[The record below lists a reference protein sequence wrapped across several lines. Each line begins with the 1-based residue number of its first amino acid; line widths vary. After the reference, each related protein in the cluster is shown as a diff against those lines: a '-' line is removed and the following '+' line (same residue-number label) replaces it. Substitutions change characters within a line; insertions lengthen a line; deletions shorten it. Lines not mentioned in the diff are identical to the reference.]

1 MADSPRSTAATVLA
15 WGAGDAGQL
24 GDGTTEDRY
33 TPGAVKALVPA
44 DVVKVVSGGVGSSS
58 TFAFVLG
65 ADGTVK
71 AWGGNT
77 EGQLGNGS
85 ITQQTT
91 PAPVSQLTGIKD
103 IAAGGMHALALD
115 AHGQVYAWGSNAYGQ
130 LGSTS
135 TGDDRTAP
143 VRVQGLGKVKE
154 VAAGGEFSLALLEDG
169 TVYAWGQGIHGQ
181 LGNGGL
187 GSGHTPQRVVRLEN
201 IAAIAAG
208 RYHALALTSDATVKS
223 WGYNLYGQLGDSSTK
238 LSAVPVDVDTLEDV
252 SRLVVGA
259 HHNYAVFSD
268 GVVVGW
274 GSNRYG
280 QLLQD
285 DDGALT
291 SITGAVEIP
300 RLKDV
305 QALAA
310 GARHGVAIT
319 GGDVYA
325 WGDNSEGQLGN
336 GTTTA
341 GYHKVELPGTGYTG
355 VAASL
360 DGNTTYLY

>member
-1 MADSPRSTAATVLA
+1 M
-15 WGAGDAGQL
+15 
-24 GDGTTEDRY
+24 
-33 TPGAVKALVPA
+33 
-44 DVVKVVSGGVGSSS
+44 SGGVGSSS
-58 TFAFVLG
+58 TFAFALG

-85 ITQQTT
+85 ITQQTM